1 MRKTFFIPPRKP
13 SVLFMRYILHIQSA
27 QRKAV
32 GAPVP
37 IHGLGLTHKPSGP
50 SEIIPGAYQTAAP
63 EIVPKT
69 QRAAAIAEIKER
81 TASARARFHAAKLI
95 GLERPPAPDYD
106 WAQPPVRL
114 GWEEWDIDF
123 SEPPIPKGAPRES
136 VGFSLET
143 GPAFFPTGKMREN
156 KNGESKPEMKPAGSK
171 AVVTI
176 GERVFSVISRS
187 QRVTSR
193 FGDSQTS
200 VTLSS
205 AIQSIA
211 RMAGEDAAREAKAA
225 FLATAPGLE

>member
-1 MRKTFFIPPRKP
+1 
-13 SVLFMRYILHIQSA
+13 MRYILHIQSA

-37 IHGLGLTHKPSGP
+37 IHGLGLTHRSSGP
-50 SEIIPGAYQTAAP
+50 SEIIRGVYQTAAP
-63 EIVPKT
+63 EIVPIT
-69 QRAAAIAEIKER
+69 ERAAAIAEIKER
-81 TASARARFHAAKLI
+81 TASARARFHVSKLI
-95 GLERPPAPDYD
+95 GLERPPAPDYE

-123 SEPPIPKGAPRES
+123 GETPKPKREPRKP
-136 VGFSLET
+136 VGFSIET
-143 GPAFFPTGKMREN
+143 GPAFFPTGKMRQD
-156 KNGESKPEMKPAGSK
+156 KNSESTPEMKPAGSK